1 PSRDFL
7 QIARRADQSDTVGR
21 EEGVERM
28 LVFIDRSRRRHS
40 ERSLFILVRNV
51 RKARGVDAH
60 AARRKV
66 TPPSRNWS
74 PATACPFFFAA
85 SRTASI
91 SPTRNVRPLM
101 MSLAPL
107 TKRKLQLGSLSS
119 GSPVLLLLTGIPII
133 LPQCSAK
140 PWGSGLCISTPVK

>member
-1 PSRDFL
+1 RLPDRRDRRVAFQPVDIAVIGIDRIEPAGKFVLAQHRQQPARDFL
-7 QIARRADQSDTVGR
+7 QIARSADQSDTVGR
-21 EEGVERM
+21 EEGVEWM
-28 LVFIDRSRRRHS
+28 LVFADRSRRRHS

-51 RKARGVDAH
+51 RKARGVDTH

-101 MSLAPL
+101 MSLAP
-107 TKRKLQLGSLSS
+107 
-119 GSPVLLLLTGIPII
+119 
-133 LPQCSAK
+133 
-140 PWGSGLCISTPVK
+140 